1 MASSSQDEAM
11 LLAAYPAKTMTAP
24 AMPVA
29 VRRSGVTQDG
39 IRRHSQSSSRRSLA
53 ASQFCWIRESDGGDW
68 GWIVIGLRSW
78 SGTAGASGERQARYM
93 PASTAASEDAP
104 AKENRRDDRC
114 RQCSPKGKPVLLHDM
129 LPYAREHSSLSV
141 GSCGK
146 KTRWAFLP
154 AFMRAEQNFPDPGR
168 FSASRKIGRAS
179 CRARVCKYM

>member
-1 MASSSQDEAM
+1 
-11 LLAAYPAKTMTAP
+11 
-24 AMPVA
+24 
-29 VRRSGVTQDG
+29 
-39 IRRHSQSSSRRSLA
+39 
-53 ASQFCWIRESDGGDW
+53 
-68 GWIVIGLRSW
+68 
-78 SGTAGASGERQARYM
+78 M

-146 KTRWAFLP
+146 KTRWAFLT

-168 FSASRKIGRAS
+168 FSDRRTGCSVLLTHYCAKFAASIRARKSTVGLPLASGGEYGRAQ
-179 CRARVCKYM
+179 A